1 MKVLTLLLQ
10 KLFSSGYRYGIRN
23 SGLVSAKEKLTVSEV
38 IDTFLQAAR
47 TSGLGQEIDPHV
59 QEALGALY
67 YMEGNYDRS
76 VDCFEAAL
84 TVKPNVNHSIS
95 CNVVSH

>member
-1 MKVLTLLLQ
+1 VAAETLFKWLQ
-10 KLFSSGYRYGIRN
+10 IRYPQYAQRTGPAN
-23 SGLVSAKEKLTVSEV
+23 EKLTASEV
-38 IDTFLQAAR
+38 IDMFLQAAR
-47 TSGLGQEIDPHV
+47 TSGSGQEIDPNV

-84 TVKPNVNHSIS
+84 TVKPNVNRYSS
-95 CNVVSH
+95 RNSMKY